1 MVDKTTGESIGGLW
15 ALPEGAIP
23 VIKRNGAV
31 AAKEKEE
38 EEEDES
44 EEDESEEDES
54 DDDEL

>member
-1 MVDKTTGESIGGLW
+1 MVDEQDPARSIGGLW

-44 EEDESEEDES
+44 EEDES